1 MKGCCLL
8 YRTYGQGSTH
18 PRSNTR
24 TSTQLLLLLQAWLAG
39 PARLTNKA
47 EDEDR
52 VLTLQDI
59 CLALDFLHARDL
71 VHGALCTEAVM
82 WFEQPRRSACRL

>member
-1 MKGCCLL
+1 M
-8 YRTYGQGSTH
+8 
-18 PRSNTR
+18 
-24 TSTQLLLLLQAWLAG
+24 LLQAWLAG

-52 VLTLQDI
+52 MLTLQDI

-71 VHGALCTEAVM
+71 VHGALSTEAVM
-82 WFEQPRRSACRL
+82 WFEQPRRCERPALLDL